1 MQIQSDGSWLG
12 TPVESWNMDQ
22 DYVRM
27 KERVDKI
34 NVVNDPA
41 EREVKD
47 IQEYVLLT
55 KDPEYRDDII
65 TVSRA
70 ERRKLGKA
78 IKLDMNKN
86 R

>member
-1 MQIQSDGSWLG
+1 MQSDGSWLE
-12 TPVESWNMDQ
+12 TPVENWQMDQ

-34 NVVNDPA
+34 NVINDPA
-41 EREVKD
+41 ERVVKD

-55 KDPEYRDDII
+55 NDTVYRDDII

-78 IKLDMNKN
+78 RKLDMNKN

>member
-1 MQIQSDGSWLG
+1 
-12 TPVESWNMDQ
+12 
-22 DYVRM
+22 M

>member
-1 MQIQSDGSWLG
+1 
-12 TPVESWNMDQ
+12 
-22 DYVRM
+22 M

-78 IKLDMNKN
+78 RKLDMNKN